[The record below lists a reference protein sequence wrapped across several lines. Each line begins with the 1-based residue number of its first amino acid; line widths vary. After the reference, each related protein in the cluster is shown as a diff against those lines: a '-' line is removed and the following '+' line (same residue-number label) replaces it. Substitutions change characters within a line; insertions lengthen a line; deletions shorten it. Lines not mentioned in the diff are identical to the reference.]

1 MLTTGTPDDPAFV
14 ALDKR
19 QNVVGVVLLLIALI
33 ILALMVF
40 RPGGA

>member
-1 MLTTGTPDDPAFV
+1 
-14 ALDKR
+14 LDKR
-19 QNVVGVVLLLIALI
+19 QNVVGAVLMLIVLI